1 MQKLTKGCTASGQHN
16 NNKGSKKEG
25 SVGVVT
31 AGAGA
36 GTGARAPSTGGQGG
50 QSAIAANAAVANIC
64 FAQMLS

>member
-16 NNKGSKKEG
+16 NNKGSQKEG

-36 GTGARAPSTGGQGG
+36 GTRAPSTGGQGG

>member
-1 MQKLTKGCTASGQHN
+1 MQKLTKAAPHPGTTTTKAP
-16 NNKGSKKEG
+16 KKEG

-31 AGAGA
+31 AGAPP
-36 GTGARAPSTGGQGG
+36 TGAGG